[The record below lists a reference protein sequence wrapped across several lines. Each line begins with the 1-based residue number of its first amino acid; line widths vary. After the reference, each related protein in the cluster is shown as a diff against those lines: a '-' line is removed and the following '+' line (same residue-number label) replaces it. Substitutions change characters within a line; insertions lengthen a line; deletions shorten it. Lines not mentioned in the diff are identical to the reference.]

1 MVFYQKKI
9 NKIFLAIKSKKIYI
23 KELKKTVLQL
33 KIIKTKIYQS
43 LNFLLINNYLK
54 KQNRNFL
61 ISYIICFNFS
71 QSNSIIQISDAIGN
85 SKIFCSAG
93 LVDLKG
99 KQKVSRR
106 LVLVQFFRIL
116 FLLKS
121 QFIKNKPIALHFKN
135 VGFNKYFIIKKLKK
149 KFFIK
154 LIKIFNL
161 NSYNGCRKKKEKR
174 KR

>member
-1 MVFYQKKI
+1 M
-9 NKIFLAIKSKKIYI
+9 AIKSKKIYI